1 MYTFSI
7 YLYSL
12 LVRTAA
18 FFGHAK
24 AKLLAEGQKQ
34 VWTQIETRLQQGER
48 YVWIHCSSLGEFEQ
62 GRPLMEDIRAQF
74 PQYKILI
81 TFFSS
86 SGYELRKNFDGA
98 DYVFYLP
105 FDTRR
110 NARRFIKLIHPEIIY
125 FIKYEFWRNYLKII
139 KQQNIPLYLVSAIFR
154 EEQAFF
160 KWYGGWYR
168 KLLTAFT
175 HFFVQNERSKEL
187 LATLGYANVTVT
199 GDTRFDRVCRIFDR
213 ARTIP
218 EAEQFVN
225 GQPCIVAGST
235 WSSDEEMLAR
245 YINAENRNIK
255 WIFAPHELHESQ
267 IVRLMTSVN
276 IKAVRFSQLADKNPA
291 DYQLLVIDNFGMLSS
306 LYRYATV
313 AYIGGGLDE
322 NNGIHNA
329 IEAAVYGIP
338 VIFGR
343 VYDEYQEAVDLVALG
358 GAIPIGNYDEFALQ
372 LNSLLNNPEK
382 AKKIGTVA
390 GAFVAS
396 GRGATAKVLQASF
409 YVANRVFVRYLT

>member
-1 MYTFSI
+1 MYTLFI
-7 YLYSL
+7 HLYSL
-12 LVRTAA
+12 LVHIAA
-18 FFGHAK
+18 SFGHTK
-24 AKLLAEGQKQ
+24 AKRLAKGQKQ
-34 VWTQIETRLQQGER
+34 VWTEIQTRLQPGER
-48 YVWIHCSSLGEFEQ
+48 RVWIHCASLGEFEQ
-62 GRPLMEDIRAQF
+62 GRPLMEDIRAQYPHF
-74 PQYKILI
+74 KILV

-86 SGYELRKNFDGA
+86 SGYELRKDYDGA

-110 NARRFIKLIHPEIIY
+110 NALRFLNLVNPEIIY

-139 KQQNIPLYLVSAIFR
+139 KKQQIQLYLVSAIFR
-154 EEQAFF
+154 PGQIFF

-175 HFFVQNERSKEL
+175 HFFVQNDRSREL
-187 LATLGYANVTVT
+187 LAGIGYTNVTVT

-213 ARTIP
+213 ARQIP
-218 EAEQFVN
+218 EVEQFVN
-225 GQPCIVAGST
+225 GQPCMVAGST
-235 WSSDEEMLAR
+235 WPSDEEMLAR

-255 WIFAPHELHESQ
+255 WIFAPHELHHSQ
-267 IVRLMTSVN
+267 INRLMESVS
-276 IKAVRFSQLADKNPA
+276 IKAVRYSQLPDKNPA
-291 DYQLLVIDNFGMLSS
+291 GYQLLVIDNFGMLSS

-313 AYIGGGLDE
+313 AYIGGGLDK

-329 IEAAVYGIP
+329 LEAAVYGVP

-358 GAIPIGNYDEFALQ
+358 GAIPVGNYDEFALQ
-372 LNSLLNNPEK
+372 LNSLLDNPCK
-382 AKKIGTVA
+382 AKKVGDIA

-396 GRGATAKVLQASF
+396 GRGATAKVLLESMK
-409 YVANRVFVRYLT
+409 N

>member
-1 MYTFSI
+1 MYTLFI
-7 YLYSL
+7 HLYSF
-12 LVRTAA
+12 LVRLAA
-18 FFGHAK
+18 FFGLTK
-24 AKLLAEGQKQ
+24 AKRLAKGQKQ
-34 VWTQIETRLQQGER
+34 VWIQIQNRLQPGEQR
-48 YVWIHCSSLGEFEQ
+48 VWIHCASLGEFEQ
-62 GRPLMEDIRAQF
+62 GRPLMEDIRTQY
-74 PQYKILI
+74 PQYKILV
-81 TFFSS
+81 TFFSP
-86 SGYELRKNFDGA
+86 SGYELRKDYGGA

-110 NARRFIKLIHPEIIY
+110 NARHFVNSVNPEIIY

-139 KQQNIPLYLVSAIFR
+139 KNRQIPLYLVSAIFR
-154 EEQAFF
+154 PEQIFF

-168 KLLTAFT
+168 KLLPAFT
-175 HFFVQNERSKEL
+175 HFFVQNELSKEL
-187 LATLGYANVTVT
+187 LAGIGYTNVTVT
-199 GDTRFDRVCRIFDR
+199 GDTRFDRVCRIFDQ
-213 ARTIP
+213 ARQIS

-225 GQPCIVAGST
+225 GQPCMVAGST
-235 WSSDEEMLAR
+235 WPSDEEMLTR

-255 WIFAPHELHESQ
+255 WIFAPHELHHSQ
-267 IVRLMTSVN
+267 INRLMESVN
-276 IKAVRFSQLADKNPA
+276 IKAVRYSQLQGKNPA
-291 DYQLLVIDNFGMLSS
+291 DYQLLVIDNIGMLSS

-329 IEAAVYGIP
+329 LEAAVYGIP

-372 LNSLLNNPEK
+372 LNSLLDNSEK
-382 AKKIGTVA
+382 AEKIGKIA

-396 GRGATAKVLQASF
+396 GRGATARVLQESMKK
-409 YVANRVFVRYLT
+409 